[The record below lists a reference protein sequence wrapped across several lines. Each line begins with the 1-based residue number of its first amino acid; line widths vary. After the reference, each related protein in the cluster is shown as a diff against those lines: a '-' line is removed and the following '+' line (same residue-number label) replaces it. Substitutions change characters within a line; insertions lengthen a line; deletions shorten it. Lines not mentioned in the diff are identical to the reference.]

1 MDTFDKLCTKIQE
14 SNEDALITLVEQK
27 WNIRPTIAALLDMWY
42 ILDNYEMTSAWEYPY
57 LPGKKDGMVLFRLNK
72 TLQKIHE
79 SLRN

>member
-42 ILDNYEMTSAWEYPY
+42 ILDNYGMTSAWEYPY
-57 LPGKKDGMVLFRLNK
+57 LPGKKGWHGFVSPK
-72 TLQKIHE
+72 
-79 SLRN
+79 